1 MENKIQCQYQARRNQ
16 AYVHFSAATEACWKT
31 TLFRSLRLKKLM
43 KKLAQVMNILFL
55 VQIMCFCCR
64 FDDSFLFLGSDG
76 NADLCFTDP
85 EAQSDPQTGSPPRE
99 QSAGSRKQTG
109 DNEFSNIM
117 AELSERKS
125 KLFRSSA
132 SAAKKKNSLGI
143 LSEPTPE
150 NSVVSV
156 YY

>member
-1 MENKIQCQYQARRNQ
+1 MI
-16 AYVHFSAATEACWKT
+16 
-31 TLFRSLRLKKLM
+31 
-43 KKLAQVMNILFL
+43 I
-55 VQIMCFCCR
+55 
-64 FDDSFLFLGSDG
+64 GSDG

-85 EAQSDPQTGSPPRE
+85 EAHSDPQTGSPPRE

-109 DNEFSNIM
+109 ENEFSNIM

-143 LSEPTPE
+143 PSEPTAE
-150 NSVVSV
+150 NSLVSIITIV
-156 YY
+156 YYTGSECTKSGRLL

>member
-1 MENKIQCQYQARRNQ
+1 
-16 AYVHFSAATEACWKT
+16 
-31 TLFRSLRLKKLM
+31 
-43 KKLAQVMNILFL
+43 MN
-55 VQIMCFCCR
+55 V
-64 FDDSFLFLGSDG
+64 FLGSDG

-109 DNEFSNIM
+109 ENEFSNIM

-132 SAAKKKNSLGI
+132 SAAKKKNSLGVT
-143 LSEPTPE
+143 SEPSAE
-150 NSVVSV
+150 NTVVSTINILLWLGTSGPETEKPV
-156 YY
+156 KQD